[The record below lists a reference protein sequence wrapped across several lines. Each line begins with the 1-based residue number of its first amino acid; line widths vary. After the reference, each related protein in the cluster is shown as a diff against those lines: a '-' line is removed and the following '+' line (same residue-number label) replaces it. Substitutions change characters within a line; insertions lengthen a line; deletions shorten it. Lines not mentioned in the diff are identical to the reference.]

1 MIDEYILLMFKKLFL
16 VIFFSLNTFSED
28 LDLECKGTI
37 GWVIEQDFGEI
48 VMSLNLN
55 LLEKTGHILLPPQ
68 LIPFQVRNK
77 GNKFEFDKVDV
88 KDEEIVT
95 SFVLVN
101 SGLIK
106 SISTISLSRVTGRI
120 DYQNKYRQK
129 GFSGECTKVE
139 KKIKF

>member
-1 MIDEYILLMFKKLFL
+1 M
-16 VIFFSLNTFSED
+16 
-28 LDLECKGTI
+28 
-37 GWVIEQDFGEI
+37 
-48 VMSLNLN
+48 
-55 LLEKTGHILLPPQ
+55 
-68 LIPFQVRNK
+68 RNK